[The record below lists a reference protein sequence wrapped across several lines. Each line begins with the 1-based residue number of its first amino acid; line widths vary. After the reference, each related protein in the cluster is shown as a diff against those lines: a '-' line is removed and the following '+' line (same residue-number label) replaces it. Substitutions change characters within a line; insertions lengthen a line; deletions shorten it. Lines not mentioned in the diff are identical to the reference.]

1 MKKYFIYMTA
11 KDASEARK
19 LGRVLLKDRLA
30 ACVNILGPIASM
42 YWWKDAVQNDKEV
55 ALIAKT
61 TARNLDPLIR
71 KVRSIHSYDVPCV
84 VALPIAKG
92 NPAFLQWIE
101 RETENHLRR
110 TVATALRVV
119 KAPLR
124 MGRLQER
131 KIGRDVSRT
140 VPNSQ
145 SLRRPSKPARIR

>member
-11 KDASEARK
+11 KDASEAHK
-19 LGRVLLKDRLA
+19 LGRALLKDRLA

-42 YWWKDAVQNDKEV
+42 YWWKGAVQNDKEV

-61 TARNLDPLIR
+61 TVRNLDPLIR

-101 RETENHLRR
+101 KET
-110 TVATALRVV
+110 
-119 KAPLR
+119 
-124 MGRLQER
+124 
-131 KIGRDVSRT
+131 
-140 VPNSQ
+140 Q